1 MRNGAA
7 GESLMIFR
15 LFRPREDRMRVHAIY
30 AEIVAQARQPA
41 FYSRLGVPDTLE
53 GRYEMLMLH
62 AFLYMHRLKDEAEP
76 VKDMAQKVFDLMF
89 SDMDRSLR
97 ELGVGDLTVPKKIK
111 KMAQAFYGR
120 ASAYDSALDQSA
132 PALADA
138 VLRNVFSGEASAKAN
153 AKAVAA
159 YIKNAAEVLAK
170 QGADALTTTGP
181 VFPAPAPVASK
192 KRKAG

>member
-1 MRNGAA
+1 
-7 GESLMIFR
+7 MIFR
-15 LFRPREDRMRVHAIY
+15 LFRPRKDRMRVHAIY

-41 FYSRLGVPDTLE
+41 FYSHLGVPDTLE
-53 GRYEMLMLH
+53 GRYEMLILH

-120 ASAYDSALDQSA
+120 ATVYDAALDQSGT
-132 PALADA
+132 ALADA

-159 YIKNAAEVLAK
+159 YMTNVVEVLAK
-170 QGADALTTTGP
+170 QSAEALATAGP
-181 VFPAPAPVASK
+181 VFPAPALLKKRAAPK

>member
-1 MRNGAA
+1 
-7 GESLMIFR
+7 MIFG
-15 LFRPREDRMRVHAIY
+15 LFRPREDSQRVHAIY

-41 FYSRLGVPDTLE
+41 FYSHLGVPDTLE

-62 AFLYMHRLKDEAEP
+62 AFLYMHRLKDEAAP

-120 ASAYDSALDQSA
+120 AAAYDAALDGNDG
-132 PALADA
+132 ALVEA
-138 VLRNVFSGEASAKAN
+138 VLRNVFSDEASAKAN
-153 AKAVAA
+153 ADAVAA
-159 YIKNAAEVLAK
+159 YVWNAAKVLAE
-170 QGADALTTTGP
+170 QGAEALINAGP
-181 VFPAPAPVASK
+181 VFPAPVSVEVGPVAAEK
-192 KRKAG
+192 GKTE